1 MRIRVFCLLF
11 GKMAYSYLHK
21 TERALKVQKTQLSSC
36 QKNTFYPLSIFQ
48 CPTSLFFNWHLV
60 FANKIRIK

>member
-11 GKMAYSYLHK
+11 GKMANSYVHK
-21 TERALKVQKTQLSSC
+21 TERDLKVQKTQLSSC

-48 CPTSLFFNWHLV
+48 CPTSLFFN
-60 FANKIRIK
+60 